1 MVNVIPIAITSDE
14 LRQRDERLARARR
27 FQPVDRVPVS
37 LCMVVRYWLPKV
49 GGSFSEYFNDPEAMI
64 RGQLYGTKW
73 LLENIESDMGVPNVF
88 VDVQN
93 ALDASALGCETEI
106 GEGNIWVREGW
117 VKTEADLERLRRLDP
132 TNTGLMAKSR
142 AFVERIREIGDRYIV
157 RLKDGTELRPAA
169 NPMMTSATMGPF
181 TVACELAGMAE
192 VSLALHDRPEWA
204 AELLSVVT
212 DKIIEW
218 MSFVERVQGMSE
230 LWIADD
236 YAGNLSLRQFRR
248 FVLPCLLRIRRAFP
262 GRHFGFHMC
271 GKVDHLLQCL
281 ADELGISEFAL
292 FGYQVDRELVQKI
305 MGGRVVLTG
314 NVNPMNIWLGTPDSV
329 FEEAMTALR
338 IFGRG
343 SSGFVLADGANI
355 PPESP
360 VENINA
366 MMRAA
371 RAFAAEKERL
381 TAN

>member
-1 MVNVIPIAITSDE
+1 MINIIPIAITSDE
-14 LRQRDERLARARR
+14 LHQRSERLARAKR
-27 FQPVDRVPVS
+27 FQAVDRVPVS
-37 LCMVVRYWLPKV
+37 LCIVARYWLPKI
-49 GGSFSEYFNDPEAMI
+49 GISFSEYFSDPEAMI
-64 RGQLYGTKW
+64 RSQLYGTKW

-117 VKTEADLERLRRLDP
+117 VKTQADLDRLRRLDP

-142 AFVERIREIGDRYIV
+142 AFVERMREIGDRYIV

-169 NPMMTSATMGPF
+169 QPLMTAATMGPF
-181 TVACELAGMAE
+181 TVACEVAGMAE
-192 VSLALHDRPEWA
+192 ISLALHECPEWA
-204 AELLSVVT
+204 TELLSVVT

-236 YAGNLSLRQFRR
+236 YAGNLSLRQFRQ
-248 FVLPCLLRIRRAFP
+248 FVLLCLLRIRRAFP
-262 GRHFGFHMC
+262 GRYFGFHMC

-281 ADELGISEFAL
+281 ADELRINEFAL
-292 FGYQVDRELVQKI
+292 FGYQVNKQLVQEI

-314 NVNPMNIWLGTPDSV
+314 NINPMNIWLGTPESV
-329 FEEAMTALR
+329 FEEAMTALH

-343 SSGFVLADGANI
+343 SGGFILADGANI
-355 PPESP
+355 PPDSP

-366 MMRAA
+366 LMRAA
-371 RAFAAEKERL
+371 RAFAAEREHL
-381 TAN
+381 AAH